1 MLIFLALSV
10 PRTIFMPDFEKSFL
24 FTPPFMDAF
33 YQILKMLGCLGMF
46 LFGMSLMSS
55 GLQKFAGNSLRNFIS
70 RMTSNTG
77 KCLLTG
83 FVVTALVQSSTATTL
98 MLVSFVNA
106 GLMSLTNAIGV
117 IMGANIGTTVT
128 AWLFALSFDG
138 SFSLGAIAIPVMFF
152 GFVFYSL
159 KSPRMKN
166 LGEFIMGFALLFLGL
181 ATLKDTSYPLLAGEG
196 VRNLLA
202 PLTGFGYGSIL
213 LFIVIG
219 AVMTLML
226 QSSAATT
233 SITMLLLACGV
244 IPFDLAVAMVL
255 GENIGT
261 TITSNLAA
269 SVTNVSAKR
278 TARAHLVFN
287 LFGSILVIALFHPY
301 LKLNGLIVE
310 ALGFPNPL
318 TADFNVLG
326 MSDAEGGAM
335 KQTLAAS
342 LPYSVAIV
350 HTLFNIITTLI
361 LVGFIPAIEKL
372 VIRMVPAK
380 DGAREEYRLLYIEK
394 GIQGTAELSLVEAKR
409 EIIHFGQI
417 CQQDF
422 AYVREAIHAQDEEK
436 FEPLREKL
444 VKYEEITD
452 RVEYEIAAYL
462 NRVSEDEISEKA
474 RLTIKAMY
482 KIIGEMES
490 LGDSSEAISRLLG
503 RKFEHRKSF
512 DDDMLVRLDE
522 MLGTVQHAFD
532 VMQENL
538 ANENL
543 TNIFNAYEA
552 EEEINKCRDRL
563 REEHIANIENGCYD
577 YTSGVYYF
585 DLVCE
590 LEKIGDFIINI
601 SQATPKMK

>member
-1 MLIFLALSV
+1 
-10 PRTIFMPDFEKSFL
+10 
-24 FTPPFMDAF
+24 MDTV

-46 LFGMSLMSS
+46 LFGMSLMSG
-55 GLQKFAGNSLRNFIS
+55 GLQKFAGDSLRTFIS
-70 RMTSNTG
+70 KMTSNTG

-106 GLMSLTNAIGV
+106 GLMSLYNAIGV

-152 GFVFYSL
+152 GFVCYSM
-159 KSPRMKN
+159 KSQKVKSF
-166 LGEFIMGFALLFLGL
+166 GEFLMGFAFLFLGL
-181 ATLKDTSYPLLAGEG
+181 STLKDTSYPLLASEG
-196 VRNLLA
+196 MRHLLA
-202 PLTGFGYGSIL
+202 PLAGFGFGSIV
-213 LFIVIG
+213 LFILIG

-269 SVTNVSAKR
+269 TVANVSAKR

-287 LFGSILVIALFHPY
+287 VFGSLLVIALFNPY

-318 TADFNVLG
+318 TADFSVLS
-326 MSDAEGGAM
+326 MSDTEGGAL
-335 KQTLAAS
+335 KAELAAS

-350 HTLFNIITTLI
+350 HSLFNIITTLI

-372 VIRMVPAK
+372 VIRMVPSK
-380 DGAREEYRLLYIEK
+380 EGEKEEHRLIYIDK
-394 GIQGTAELSLVEAKR
+394 GVQGTAELSLVETRR
-409 EIIHFGQI
+409 EIIHFAQI
-417 CQQDF
+417 CRQDF
-422 AYVREAIHAQDEEK
+422 DYIRQAVHEQDAEA

-462 NRVSEDEISEKA
+462 NRVSQGEISEKA
-474 RLTIKAMY
+474 RRNIKAMY

-490 LGDSSEAISRLLG
+490 LGDSGEAISRLLR
-503 RKFEHRKSF
+503 RKFDHDKTF
-512 DDDMLVRLDE
+512 DEDMLVRIDE
-522 MLGTVQHAFD
+522 MLDTVQHGFD

-538 ANENL
+538 ANSSL
-543 TNIFNAYEA
+543 TDITNAYES
-552 EEEINKCRDRL
+552 EDHINEVRNRL
-563 REEHIANIENGCYD
+563 REEHIANVENGVYE
-577 YTSGVYYF
+577 YTSGVYYI
-585 DLVCE
+585 DLIAE
-590 LEKIGDFIINI
+590 LEKIGDFMINI
-601 SQATPKMK
+601 SQAALKMQ